1 MASVISFHPQTVL
14 PRISMNLSRLN
25 LNLLPGLKALLDTQS
40 VSRAAQVMC
49 VTQSAMSR
57 TLGQLREALNDP
69 ILIRKGNHIY
79 LSEKALSLHEEVNRV
94 VYAASGIF
102 ENQQF
107 DPATTERHFRI
118 ATGHMVLEDVMPGI
132 IQKIWEQAPHFTFE
146 LLALHP
152 GLTVSNGKID
162 IMVGYTGEPE
172 DGLSSYK
179 LMKEGVCIVLC
190 ENHPLANEP
199 LSQEA
204 LFKYPFLMQKNGL
217 NTHQL
222 MSDYIRSLSHDVK
235 IRALAPSI
243 MSCLNIIKGSDC
255 VFLATGSVQTFARS
269 LEGVVVREV
278 PMDVP
283 EVYYSM
289 VWSEYWALNRA
300 HRWLREFVRNE
311 LTDFINARQLPPVPT
326 A

>member
-1 MASVISFHPQTVL
+1 
-14 PRISMNLSRLN
+14 MNLSRLN

-40 VSRAAQVMC
+40 VSKAAQIMC

-94 VYAASGIF
+94 VFAANGIF

-118 ATGHMVLEDVMPGI
+118 ATGHMVLEEVMPGI

-146 LLALHP
+146 LLALHS

-162 IMVGYTGEPE
+162 IMVGYIGEPE
-172 DGLSSYK
+172 EGLSGFK
-179 LMKEGVCIVLC
+179 LMKEKVCVVMC
-190 ENHPLANEP
+190 ENHPLARESLSRESLLQHP
-199 LSQEA
+199 L
-204 LFKYPFLMQKNGL
+204 LLQKNDQ
-217 NTHQL
+217 NTHEL
-222 MSDYIRSLSHDVK
+222 MNNYIRSLGDNVK
-235 IRALAPSI
+235 VKAYAPSI
-243 MSCLNIIKGSDC
+243 MSCLNMLKGSDC
-255 VFLATGSVQTFARS
+255 LFLATGSVQTFARS
-269 LEGVVVREV
+269 LEGVVVREI

-289 VWSEYWALNRA
+289 VWPEYWALNRA
-300 HRWLREFVRNE
+300 HRWLREFIRDE
-311 LTDFINARQLPPVPT
+311 LTRFINTRQSL
-326 A
+326 

>member
-1 MASVISFHPQTVL
+1 
-14 PRISMNLSRLN
+14 MNLSRLN

-40 VSRAAQVMC
+40 VSKAAQMMH

-132 IQKIWEQAPHFTFE
+132 IQNIWQQAPHFTFE
-146 LLALHP
+146 LIAIHP

-162 IMVGYTGEPE
+162 IMVGYIGEPE
-172 DGLSSYK
+172 EGLSGHQ
-179 LMKEGVCIVLC
+179 LMKEQVCLVVC
-190 ENHPLANEP
+190 ENHPLAREP
-199 LSQEA
+199 LSQEQ
-204 LFKYPFLMQKNGL
+204 LLQYPFIMQKNDV

-222 MSDYIRSLSHDVK
+222 MNDYVRSLSDKVK
-235 IRALAPSI
+235 VKAYAPSI
-243 MSCLNIIKGSDC
+243 MACMNLIKGSDN

-269 LEGVVVREV
+269 LEGVVIREV

-283 EVYYSM
+283 DVYYSM
-289 VWSEYWALNRA
+289 VWPEYWALNRA
-300 HRWLREFVRNE
+300 HRWLRELIRDE
-311 LTDFINARQLPPVPT
+311 LTSFIDSRQATRFPKNLSLQRKTPYFE
-326 A
+326 

>member
-1 MASVISFHPQTVL
+1 
-14 PRISMNLSRLN
+14 MNLSRLN

-40 VSRAAQVMC
+40 VSRAAQIMC

-79 LSEKALSLHEEVNRV
+79 LSEKALNLHEEVNRV
-94 VYAASGIF
+94 LYAASGIF

-118 ATGHMVLEDVMPGI
+118 ATGHMVLEEVMPGI

-172 DGLSSYK
+172 EGLSGYK
-179 LMKEGVCIVLC
+179 LMKERVCIVLC
-190 ENHPLANEP
+190 ENHPLAKAP
-199 LSQEA
+199 LSQES
-204 LFKYPFLMQKNGL
+204 LLKYPFLMQTNEP
-217 NTHQL
+217 NTHQI
-222 MSDYIRSLSHDVK
+222 MNDYIRSLGHDIK
-235 IRALAPSI
+235 IKAFAPSI
-243 MSCLNIIKGSDC
+243 MSCLNMIKGNDC
-255 VFLATGSVQTFARS
+255 VYLATGSVQTSARS
-269 LEGVVVREV
+269 FEGVVVRDV

-283 EVYYSM
+283 EVYYNM
-289 VWSEYWALNRA
+289 AWPEYWSLNRA
-300 HRWLREFVRNE
+300 HRWLREFVRDE
-311 LTDFINARQLPPVPT
+311 LTDFINIRQQSPAPPGLR
-326 A
+326 